1 MTISALLG
9 SVGMIRFPI
18 RILNDRLVITSLLP
32 LLTLSMCCAILSL
45 EGLVV
50 IVSGLLGAGM
60 GLLQG
65 LSISEIFIQNIPI

>member
-1 MTISALLG
+1 
-9 SVGMIRFPI
+9 MIRFPI